1 MNRRYPLAAGV
12 LALALAGCSKEV
24 EAPTDAGVCWQAVA
38 LQNGGVRFNRVS
50 DHQPNIESC
59 AASLESMRVHFLSLG
74 GSAEE
79 ITGAYQGNFL
89 FLQKEGVFMSESL
102 NGGRYFLLGRTADGR
117 LATASALST
126 GQ

>member
-1 MNRRYPLAAGV
+1 MSRAPLVIAA
-12 LALALAGCSKEV
+12 LASLALAGCAKQV
-24 EAPTDAGVCWQAVA
+24 AAPADTGVCWQAVP
-38 LQNGGVRFNRVS
+38 LQNGGVRFNKLS

-59 AASLESMRVHFLSLG
+59 AASLESMRLHFLSLG

-79 ITGAYQGNFL
+79 ITGAYQGNFI
-89 FLQKEGVFMSESL
+89 FLQKEGVFISESL
-102 NGGRYFLLGRTADGR
+102 DGNRYFLLGRTADGR